1 MCIFMI
7 NFIDLNS
14 NVMMFN
20 FLKSK
25 IIKYN
30 VLISKYV
37 VLKKNQQEKRNK
49 ENDSLYTQRWVKVM
63 KTKQNVKIA

>member
-1 MCIFMI
+1 MI

-30 VLISKYV
+30 VFISKYV

-49 ENDSLYTQRWVKVM
+49 ENDTLYTQRWVKV
-63 KTKQNVKIA
+63 